1 MQQQLLDHLGELEQ
15 VVDLLKATF
24 IAKDELIELLATSA
38 IAQEHL
44 LIVGPPGTAKSE
56 LIKRFALYCR
66 AEDGGYFEYLLTRFT
81 EPNEIFGPVNIA
93 AFRDGEGMFRQ
104 TEGMLPQAQI
114 AFLDEVFK
122 ANSAILNAFL
132 TILNERIFYNGS
144 QRNKVPLVFAVGA
157 TNNVPEEN
165 ELAAL
170 YDRFLLRVWTDNV
183 EESLFGE
190 LYQRGWSLEQER
202 IAAGYRLQEQPIA
215 STKGLQRLY
224 EALAQVDMSQV
235 AVPYRTVVRQIR
247 AEGIQLS
254 DRRAIKLLKLIA
266 ASALRNRRMVANSGD
281 FWVLRHVWN
290 DPEQLPHL
298 QTIVDPYVTGHSE
311 NGHRAERLL
320 SQLEAELQGLAM
332 GQEKLETDI
341 DYADYLGQVE
351 GVRRQLVRH
360 SAAEAAEASEEK
372 QKYTRLLAETEKMIG
387 QVMTILDKTL

>member
-24 IAKDELIELLATSA
+24 VAKDELIELLATSA

-93 AFRDGEGMFRQ
+93 AFREGEGMFRQ

-144 QRNKVPLVFAVGA
+144 QREKVPLIFAVGA
-157 TNNVPEEN
+157 TNNVPEESD
-165 ELAAL
+165 LAAL

-190 LYQRGWSLEQER
+190 LYQRGWLLEQER
-202 IAAGYRLQEQPIA
+202 IASGYRLQEQPIT

-224 EALAQVDMSQV
+224 EALSQVDMSQV
-235 AVPYRTVVRQIR
+235 AAPYRTAVRQIR

-266 ASALRNRRMVANSGD
+266 ASALRNRRMIANPGD

-298 QTIVDPYVTGHSE
+298 QTIVDPYVTGHSD

-320 SQLEAELQGLAM
+320 AQIEAELQGLAL
-332 GQEKLETDI
+332 GQARLKTDI
-341 DYADYLGQVE
+341 DYGDYLAQVE
-351 GVRRQLVRH
+351 GVRRQLLHH
-360 SAAEAAEASEEK
+360 SAATAAETSAERQKHTQLAAEAE
-372 QKYTRLLAETEKMIG
+372 RLIA
-387 QVMTILDKTL
+387 QVMSLLEKSL